1 MGGRVCVT
9 GGSTSRSAAR
19 TRLAYVERKEC
30 LVLRRL
36 LALVRMQDEEKERER
51 ERHKRGRGEQRAKN
65 NDWRRL
71 AN

>member
-51 ERHKRGRGEQRAKN
+51 ERDISAGGESNEQRITTG
-65 NDWRRL
+65 DD
-71 AN
+71 